1 MIDTGDRDIIM
12 ELGKALMNTGIKLGR
27 GLTIIVEVLLKVSM
41 LKPAQEE
48 TVPQYTRPRVNFVL
62 FHFFF
67 RLLLI
72 FLFTSI
78 SIFVIVTVNDT
89 RLNTRLCRR

>member
-27 GLTIIVEVLLKVSM
+27 GLTTIVEVLLKVSM

-48 TVPQYTRPRVNFVL
+48 TIPQYTRPRVNFVL
-62 FHFFF
+62 FHFSPP
-67 RLLLI
+67 LLH
-72 FLFTSI
+72 
-78 SIFVIVTVNDT
+78 
-89 RLNTRLCRR
+89 

>member
-48 TVPQYTRPRVNFVL
+48 TIPQYTRPRVNFFVL
-62 FHFFF
+62 FRF
-67 RLLLI
+67 
-72 FLFTSI
+72 SPP
-78 SIFVIVTVNDT
+78 S
-89 RLNTRLCRR
+89 

>member
-48 TVPQYTRPRVNFVL
+48 TIPQYTRPRVNFVL

-67 RLLLI
+67 
-72 FLFTSI
+72 FLPFIDFFIYFDINFCYSY
-78 SIFVIVTVNDT
+78 
-89 RLNTRLCRR
+89 RQ

>member
-67 RLLLI
+67 RLSLI
-72 FLFTSI
+72 SLFTSI

>member
-48 TVPQYTRPRVNFVL
+48 TIPQYTRPRVNFFVL
-62 FHFFF
+62 F
-67 RLLLI
+67 RLI
-72 FLFTSI
+72 FPPLLDFFIYFDINFCYSY
-78 SIFVIVTVNDT
+78 
-89 RLNTRLCRR
+89 RQ